1 VLNPRGI
8 PHTFWNPTDRPARI
22 LEIISPAGFEMFFR
36 EYASLLEGPGEPD
49 IDAMNAV
56 DDRYGVAGQLG
67 QMDWIPD
74 LMQRYGLNSPL

>member
-1 VLNPRGI
+1 
-8 PHTFWNPTDRPARI
+8 
-22 LEIISPAGFEMFFR
+22 MFFR
-36 EYASLLEGPGEPD
+36 EYASLLAAPGEPD
-49 IDAMNAV
+49 IAAMEAV